1 MTDVVA
7 RSVVDELCTR
17 LTEEPVVARGDDGR
31 AGARVAPLVP
41 WRRWRAR
48 IKVCPKQT
56 VDSFLPNGWMIDE
69 QRVRIMISEKGLLGH
84 AI

>member
-1 MTDVVA
+1 MWSRALSSTSCVLGSR
-7 RSVVDELCTR
+7 RSLSSLAETTAEQVRGWHRLC
-17 LTEEPVVARGDDGR
+17 RGGV
-31 AGARVAPLVP
+31 G
-41 WRRWRAR
+41 AR